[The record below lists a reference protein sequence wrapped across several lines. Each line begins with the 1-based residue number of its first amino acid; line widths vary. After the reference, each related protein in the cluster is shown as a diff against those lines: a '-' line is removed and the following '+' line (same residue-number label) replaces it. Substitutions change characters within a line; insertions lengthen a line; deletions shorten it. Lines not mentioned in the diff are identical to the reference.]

1 MPKAHPRRGAVTGAV
16 AGVGV
21 VRCGCIARAAPAPYV
36 SQDFALALSVFAPDA
51 PYEQKL
57 KLAFDM
63 FDFDGDKAIGRSDL
77 EVSE

>member
-1 MPKAHPRRGAVTGAV
+1 MAEAHFRREAGAGAGAG
-16 AGVGV
+16 AGV
-21 VRCGCIARAAPAPYV
+21 APSAAAPCA

-77 EVSE
+77 EASKSRVS

>member
-1 MPKAHPRRGAVTGAV
+1 M
-16 AGVGV
+16 
-21 VRCGCIARAAPAPYV
+21 CPAPCA

-77 EVSE
+77 EVSK

>member
-1 MPKAHPRRGAVTGAV
+1 MLHVHRRLRRGGGPEIPERLA
-16 AGVGV
+16 
-21 VRCGCIARAAPAPYV
+21 RLERIAPCA

-77 EVSE
+77 EVSK